1 MTGEGLYFFGL
12 YVYIIITYKKH
23 FKSAFYGGGMS
34 KKLKRFPKGIIALGF
49 LGLFFLIIS
58 PKVSPAQDRIPIPRI
73 GITLEEADEPGE
85 VALSLEILFL
95 LTILSLAPAIIISV
109 TSFTRIAIVFS
120 FMRRALSTQQE
131 PPNQILMGL
140 AIFLTIFI
148 MAPTILEVN
157 DVAVRP
163 YFQDEINAQ
172 EMFQRGIVPVREFM
186 LRQTREKD
194 IALFLRLGD
203 IGRPRNPDDLPTYV
217 IIPAFM
223 ISELTTAFKI
233 GILLFIPFIV
243 IDLIVASTLMSMGI
257 IFLPPIMISLPFKII
272 LFILIDG
279 WHLLTFQL
287 VNSFR

>member
-1 MTGEGLYFFGL
+1 MG
-12 YVYIIITYKKH
+12 KK
-23 FKSAFYGGGMS
+23 FRKV
-34 KKLKRFPKGIIALGF
+34 KKGVVVFLFAALFLLVIYPKENF
-49 LGLFFLIIS
+49 
-58 PKVSPAQDRIPIPRI
+58 AQERIPIPRI
-73 GITLEEADEPGE
+73 SITLDEAQEPRD

-95 LTILSLAPAIIISV
+95 LTILTLAPAIIISV

-157 DVAVRP
+157 NVAIKP
-163 YFQDEINAQ
+163 YFEEEINTT

-186 LRQTREKD
+186 FRQTREKD
-194 IALFLRLGD
+194 IALFLNLGN
-203 IGRPRNPDDLPTYV
+203 IERPRNQSDVPTYV
-217 IIPAFM
+217 IIPAFI

-272 LFILIDG
+272 LFILVDG
-279 WHLLTFQL
+279 WHLLTFQI

>member
-1 MTGEGLYFFGL
+1 
-12 YVYIIITYKKH
+12 
-23 FKSAFYGGGMS
+23 MS

-49 LGLFFLIIS
+49 MALFFLIIS
-58 PKVSPAQDRIPIPRI
+58 PKVSPAQERIPIPRI
-73 GITLEEADEPGE
+73 GITLEEADEPRE

-157 DVAVRP
+157 NVAVRP
-163 YFQDEINAQ
+163 YFQNEINAQ
-172 EMFQRGIVPVREFM
+172 EMFERGIVPVREFM

-203 IGRPRNPDDLPTYV
+203 VERPRNPDDLPTYV
-217 IIPAFM
+217 IIPAFI

-243 IDLIVASTLMSMGI
+243 IDLVVASTLMSMGI

>member
-1 MTGEGLYFFGL
+1 MGKKFRKVRKGVVVFFFSALFLLVIYPGENF
-12 YVYIIITYKKH
+12 
-23 FKSAFYGGGMS
+23 
-34 KKLKRFPKGIIALGF
+34 
-49 LGLFFLIIS
+49 
-58 PKVSPAQDRIPIPRI
+58 AQERIPIPRI
-73 GITLEEADEPGE
+73 GITLDEAQEPRD

-95 LTILSLAPAIIISV
+95 LTILTLAPAIIISV

-157 DVAVRP
+157 NVAIKP
-163 YFQDEINAQ
+163 YFEEEINTT

-186 LRQTREKD
+186 FRQTREKD
-194 IALFLRLGD
+194 IALFLNLGN
-203 IGRPRNPDDLPTYV
+203 IERPRNQSEVPTYV
-217 IIPAFM
+217 IIPAFI

-279 WHLLTFQL
+279 WHLLTFQI

>member
-1 MTGEGLYFFGL
+1 
-12 YVYIIITYKKH
+12 
-23 FKSAFYGGGMS
+23 MS
-34 KKLKRFPKGIIALGF
+34 EKIRRSPKRKFLKGQFPKKLFPKGLISLVFVAV
-49 LGLFFLIIS
+49 FFLLIS
-58 PKVSPAQDRIPIPRI
+58 PKESPAQERIPIPRI
-73 GITLEEADEPGE
+73 GITLEEADEPRE

-157 DVAVRP
+157 NVAVRP
-163 YFQDEINAQ
+163 YFQNEINAQ
-172 EMFQRGIVPVREFM
+172 EMFQRGVVPVREFM

-194 IALFLRLGD
+194 IALFLRLGNVE
-203 IGRPRNPDDLPTYV
+203 RPRTPEDLPTYV
-217 IIPAFM
+217 IVPAFI

-243 IDLIVASTLMSMGI
+243 IDLVVASTLMSMGI

-272 LFILIDG
+272 LFILVDG

>member
-1 MTGEGLYFFGL
+1 MG
-12 YVYIIITYKKH
+12 
-23 FKSAFYGGGMS
+23 

-49 LGLFFLIIS
+49 VALFFLTIS

-73 GITLEEADEPGE
+73 GISLEEADEPRE

-95 LTILSLAPAIIISV
+95 LTVLSLAPAIIISV

-131 PPNQILMGL
+131 PPTQILMGL

-157 DVAVRP
+157 NVAVRP
-163 YFQDEINAQ
+163 YFQNEINSQ
-172 EMFQRGIVPVREFM
+172 EMFERGIIPVREFM

-203 IGRPRNPDDLPTYV
+203 VERPRNPDDLPTYV
-217 IIPAFM
+217 IIPAFI

-243 IDLIVASTLMSMGI
+243 IDLVVASTLMSMGI